1 MPSIVAENPPALP
14 GYRDYRHVVVAVI
27 ENDRNELLLA
37 RRHDHQHQGGLWEF
51 PGGKVNPGES
61 AYAALEREL
70 HEELVITPVQARPLI
85 RIPYEYPDRK
95 LLLDVWR
102 LTAFSGEPQGAEGQS
117 LVWVHRQALTEY
129 SFPAANRAIVSA
141 AQLPSRYLI
150 TPDPG
155 PFAEWPVFLQQL
167 RASLKAGNRL
177 VQLRAPTL
185 ERTSYL
191 KLAQQVLDCCEE
203 QGATLLLNG
212 EPSLLDECDAA
223 GIHLNSTRL
232 MKISQRPLGA
242 DKLLAASCHN
252 AQQLSQAEKI
262 DVDFALLSP
271 VKPTASHPEAQAIG
285 WENFH
290 CLSEQCRVP
299 LYALGGMSPQ
309 DLPEAWRYG
318 AQGIAAIRSLWGAWE
333 SEYQEMSN

>member
-14 GYRDYRHVVVAVI
+14 DYRDYRHVVVAVI
-27 ENDRNELLLA
+27 ENDRDEVLLA
-37 RRHDHQHQGGLWEF
+37 RRHGHQHQGGLWEF

-61 AYAALEREL
+61 VYAALKREL
-70 HEELVITPVQARPLI
+70 HEELAITPVQAHPLI
-85 RIPYEYPDRK
+85 RIPYEYPDRN

-102 LTAFSGEPQGAEGQS
+102 VTAFIGEPQGTEGQP
-117 LVWVHRQALTEY
+117 LVWVHRQALTDY
-129 SFPAANRAIVSA
+129 PFPAANRAIVSA

-150 TPDPG
+150 TPEPG
-155 PFAEWPVFLQQL
+155 TPAEWPAFLQQL
-167 RASLKAGNRL
+167 QTSINCGIRL

-185 ERTSYL
+185 EPAAYL
-191 KLAQQVLDCCEE
+191 NLAQQVLACCEE
-203 QGATLLLNG
+203 QGVTLLLNG
-212 EPSLLDECDAA
+212 EVSLLDKCDAA

-232 MKISQRPLGA
+232 MRTPQRPLGA
-242 DKLLAASCHN
+242 DKLLGASCHN

-271 VKPTASHPEAQAIG
+271 VKPTASHPEALAIG
-285 WENFH
+285 WEGFH

-299 LYALGGMSPQ
+299 LFALGGMSPQ

-318 AQGIAAIRSLWGAWE
+318 AQGIAAIRSLWGGV
-333 SEYQEMSN
+333 NHG